1 MLSYYYKGTIKIEK
15 NLFKIYIYIYI
26 YIYIHLKS
34 HIWDI
39 ILIKKF

>member
-15 NLFKIYIYIYI
+15 NLFKMYIYI

>member
-15 NLFKIYIYIYI
+15 NLFKIDIYI

-34 HIWDI
+34 HI
-39 ILIKKF
+39 

>member
-15 NLFKIYIYIYI
+15 NLFKMYLYI